1 MRDYSDV
8 YQLVCLANLET
19 LNAEFMKMGMSQSD
33 RLLKLN
39 EIAISQMKSLLANNT
54 VKKLLK

>member
-8 YQLVCLANLET
+8 YQLICLANLET
-19 LNAEFMKMGMSQSD
+19 LNSEFIKMGMSPKE
-33 RLLKLN
+33 RLIKLN
-39 EIAISQMKSLLANNT
+39 EIAIVQMKSLLANNS